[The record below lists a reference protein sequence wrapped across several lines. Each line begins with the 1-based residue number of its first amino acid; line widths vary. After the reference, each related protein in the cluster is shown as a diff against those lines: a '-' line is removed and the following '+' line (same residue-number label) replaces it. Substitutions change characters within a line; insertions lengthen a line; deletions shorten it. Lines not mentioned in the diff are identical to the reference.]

1 MIDVTNAAQEQ
12 VSEYFK
18 GREIQPIR
26 IFLNQGCGGPQLAMA
41 LDQKTDADEAF
52 EFGGV
57 EYIMES
63 TLMNQASPVKVDYT
77 GMGFS
82 LTSSL
87 KLSSGCG
94 SCGTKG
100 SCCS

>member
-1 MIDVTNAAQEQ
+1 MINVTDAAQEQ
-12 VSEYFK
+12 VNEYFK

-41 LDQKTDADEAF
+41 LDRKTDTDQAY

-63 TLMNQASPVKVDYT
+63 ALLAEASPVRVDYT